1 MIWGL
6 IASCLLCNQGQ
17 PRDGWETGRW
27 EGETGWWGW
36 ETGEWDSNRDSGC
49 DPWIA
54 LRDDEGQAVLAL
66 DFGEVQG
73 PESRTLTLFNR
84 IEDCG
89 TLRISEVRVDGESFD
104 LQQGSSTTLEAQES
118 TELIVRFE
126 PQQAGIA
133 QGSLV
138 ILSND
143 PFYPELS
150 VPLTGTLPTLDL
162 SVAPELVDFGEVL
175 VPCEGEAQLSVE
187 NIGSAS
193 VLLEGMTL
201 PEPYSLITEL
211 PLSLE
216 SGESTSLDL
225 RFIPTTEGPHTG
237 TLTLESDVGNATA
250 ELKGNASLGAPLEE
264 ESAASGDRAVSLQQQ
279 PWEETL
285 SVRVSGVRVDTWV
298 YLSEDNTVLF
308 DEDSTPDSG
317 ARLSLSYVPVSD
329 CQQ

>member
-6 IASCLLCNQGQ
+6 IASCLLCNRGQ
-17 PRDGWETGRW
+17 PRDGWETGW
-27 EGETGWWGW
+27 DGETGWWGW

-54 LRDDEGQAVLAL
+54 LRDEKNQAVVAL
-66 DFGEVQG
+66 DFGQVQG
-73 PESRTLTLFNR
+73 QESRTLTLLNR
-84 IEDCG
+84 IEECG
-89 TLRISEVRVDGESFD
+89 TLRVSEVRVDGDSFA
-104 LQQGSSTTLEAQES
+104 LQQGGSTTLEPQES
-118 TELIVRFE
+118 TELIVRFD
-126 PQQAGIA
+126 PQQAGAA

-150 VPLTGTLPTLDL
+150 VPLTGTLPSLDL
-162 SVAPELVDFGEVL
+162 SLSHELLDFGEVL

-187 NIGSAS
+187 NIGSAP
-193 VLLEGMTL
+193 VLLEGVTL
-201 PEPYSLITEL
+201 PEPFSLDTTL

-216 SGESTSLDL
+216 PGESTSLDL
-225 RFIPTTEGPHTG
+225 RFAPVSEGPHTG

-250 ELKGNASLGAPLEE
+250 ELKGNASLGEAVEE
-264 ESAASGDRAVSLQQQ
+264 ESTATGDRAVSLQLQ
-279 PWEETL
+279 PWEESL

-298 YLSEDNTVLF
+298 YVRDDNTVVF

-317 ARLSLSYVPVSD
+317 ARLSLRYVPVSD
-329 CQQ
+329 CQD